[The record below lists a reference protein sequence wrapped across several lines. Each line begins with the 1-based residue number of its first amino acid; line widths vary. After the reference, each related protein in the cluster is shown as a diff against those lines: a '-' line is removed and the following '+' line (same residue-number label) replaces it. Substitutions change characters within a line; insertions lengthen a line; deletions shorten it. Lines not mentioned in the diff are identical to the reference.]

1 MKELFIFGAK
11 KKQRSER
18 KQKHM
23 PTLSSRAKGR
33 PKQSAKGGSQSL
45 DDQDR
50 EKGYQKPSNFTNPN
64 RKVWI
69 ILVVCVSIVV
79 GIYQFISVYLFP
91 EWKEVSTSRSVQT
104 PEEMSHH
111 CKAYIGD
118 PRIME
123 IIDDRVYL
131 AIGYDLA
138 NTILIKT
145 SEGSIVVDVSMN
157 PTRARQVRDD
167 LEARAGKDFIHT
179 IIYTHSHVGK

>member
-1 MKELFIFGAK
+1 M
-11 KKQRSER
+11 
-18 KQKHM
+18 
-23 PTLSSRAKGR
+23 
-33 PKQSAKGGSQSL
+33 
-45 DDQDR
+45 
-50 EKGYQKPSNFTNPN
+50 
-64 RKVWI
+64 
-69 ILVVCVSIVV
+69 

-91 EWKEVSTSRSVQT
+91 EWKEVSTSRIVQT

-145 SEGSIVVDVSMN
+145 SEGNVVIDVSMN
-157 PTRARQVRDD
+157 PKRARQVRDD
-167 LEARAGKDFIHT
+167 LEAQAGKDFIHT
-179 IIYTHSHVGK
+179 IIYTHSHVGKFFFFFLSFFLS